1 MPGMLDAA
9 AAPMEDAPMS
19 IIRDRVRSLRGLLR
33 RRGLA
38 AWIVPS
44 GDPHASEYVPDR
56 YQGRRWISGFDGS
69 AGTAVVTRDAAALWT
84 DSRYWI
90 AAGKALKGSPF
101 ELQKQGQAGV
111 PTVDEWLARTL
122 RPGDRVGLC
131 DASVSLSRFRFL
143 ERALHDSGLKLKG
156 GDDLLDVLWTD
167 RPALPAAPFWILED
181 RWAGESRASK
191 LKRVREAAPEHHLV
205 ADLSEVAWLLNI
217 RGNDVPTSPIGAAYV
232 LVGPKDAVL
241 FAEPAKVPDD
251 VRRALARDGVRVK
264 PYGAVAAALHALRT
278 PVRLDPD
285 IVSGRLARACRKGV
299 EVSSPVTKLKAVKNP
314 VEVRGFRDA
323 LQRDGVALVK
333 FFAWLDGAL
342 QRERVTEA
350 SASERLHAFRT
361 EQPRFLHDSF
371 EAIVAYQGNA
381 ALPHYRPGAEDVVLK
396 PRGVLLV
403 DSGGTYRDG
412 TTDTTRVHALG
423 PVADVVRRRFTL
435 VLKGVIS
442 LTRARFPKGTS
453 GIQLD
458 AFARR
463 ALWDVGLDFGHGTG
477 HGVGHCLNVH
487 EGPNGF
493 RTRGPQVPMEPGM
506 ITTIE
511 PGFYEAGKYGIR
523 IENIV
528 LGVEGADGFLGFD
541 TLTLAPICPDLL
553 APSLLTPDEAAWLDA
568 YHRRV
573 YRALAP
579 DLDPAGRRWL
589 ARQTRAVGRRRGV
602 S

>member
-1 MPGMLDAA
+1 MPQIA
-9 AAPMEDAPMS
+9 
-19 IIRDRVRSLRGLLR
+19 DRVRALRDVLR
-33 RRGLA
+33 RKGLA
-38 AWIVPS
+38 AWIAPS
-44 GDPHASEYVPDR
+44 GDPHGSEYVPDR

-69 AGTAVVTRDAAALWT
+69 AGTAVVAAAAAAVWT

-90 AAGKALKGSPF
+90 AAAKALKGTPF
-101 ELQKQGQAGV
+101 SLQKQGAPDV
-111 PTVDEWLARTL
+111 PTIDEWLGAGLKR
-122 RPGDRVGLC
+122 GAAVGIA
-131 DASVSLSRFRFL
+131 DASVPLARFRAL
-143 ERALHDSGLKLKG
+143 ERELKKTGLVLRG
-156 GDDLLDVLWTD
+156 GDDLLDGLWSD
-167 RPALPAAPFWILED
+167 RPALPDAPFWLMDE

-191 LKRVREAAPEHHLV
+191 LKRVREAVPTRLLV

-232 LVGPKDAVL
+232 LVHRKDAVL
-241 FAEPAKVPDD
+241 FADAAKVPDD
-251 VRRALARDGVRVK
+251 VRRALAKDGVSLR
-264 PYGAVAAALHALRT
+264 PYGDVAAALKAL
-278 PVRLDPD
+278 PAGEAVRIDPEV
-285 IVSGRLARACRKGV
+285 VSARLARACRKAV
-299 EVSSPVTKLKAVKNP
+299 EGPSPVTKLKAVKNAA
-314 VEVRGFRDA
+314 EVRGFRDA
-323 LQRDGVALVK
+323 LRRDGVALVK

-342 QRERVTEA
+342 RRGRVTEV
-350 SASERLHAFRT
+350 SASEKLHDCRAA
-361 EQPRFLHDSF
+361 QDRFLCDSF

-381 ALPHYRPGAEDVVLK
+381 ALPHYRPGAEEVVLK

-423 PVADVVRRRFTL
+423 PVPDVVRRSFTL

-453 GIQLD
+453 GLQLD

-493 RTRGPQVPMEPGM
+493 RTRGPHVAMDPGM

-511 PGFYEAGKYGIR
+511 PGYYEAGKYGIR

-528 LGVEGADGFLGFD
+528 LGVKEKNGFLGFD
-541 TLTLAPICPDLL
+541 TLTLAPICPDLVK
-553 APSLLTPDEAAWLDA
+553 AALLTSDEKSWLNA
-568 YHRRV
+568 YHRKVRA
-573 YRALAP
+573 ALAP
-579 DLDPAGRRWL
+579 GLDAAERRWL
-589 ARQTRAVGRRRGV
+589 VRQTRAV
-602 S
+602 

>member
-1 MPGMLDAA
+1 MPNIA
-9 AAPMEDAPMS
+9 
-19 IIRDRVRSLRGLLR
+19 DRVRALRVLLR

-44 GDPHASEYVPDR
+44 GDPHASEYVPER

-69 AGTAVVTRDAAALWT
+69 AGTAVVGLKSAALWT

-90 AAGKALKGSPF
+90 AAEKALKGSPF
-101 ELQKQGQAGV
+101 QLQRQGQAGV
-111 PTVDEWLARTL
+111 PAIEEWLCKLL
-122 RPGDRVGLC
+122 RRGDVVGLC
-131 DASVSLSRFRFL
+131 DATVPLSRFRAL
-143 ERALHDSGLKLKG
+143 ERELGKSGVKLAG
-156 GDDLLDVLWTD
+156 GKDLLDALWAD
-167 RPALPAAPFWILED
+167 RPALPAAPFWIMED

-191 LKRVREAAPEHHLV
+191 LRRVREAVPTRLLV
-205 ADLSEVAWLLNI
+205 ADLSELAWLLNI

-232 LVGPKDAVL
+232 LLGKRDATL
-241 FAEPAKVPDD
+241 FAGPEKVPGI
-251 VRRALARDGVRVK
+251 VRRALARDGVRVR
-264 PYGAVAAALHALRT
+264 PYGDVTAALRALPAGEAMRI
-278 PVRLDPD
+278 DPD
-285 IVSGRLARACRKGV
+285 VVSARLARACRKAV
-299 EVSSPVTKLKAVKNP
+299 EGPSPVTRLKAVKNR

-323 LQRDGVALVK
+323 LRRDGVALVK
-333 FFAWLDGAL
+333 FLAWLNGAVG
-342 QRERVTEA
+342 RGRVTEL
-350 SASERLHAFRT
+350 SASEKLHAFRA

-381 ALPHYRPGAEDVVLK
+381 ALPHYRPGASEVVLK

-423 PVADVVRRRFTL
+423 PVPAAVRRSFTL

-442 LTRARFPKGTS
+442 LTQACFPRGTS
-453 GIQLD
+453 GVQLD

-463 ALWDVGLDFGHGTG
+463 ALWDAGLDFGHGTG

-493 RTRGPQVPMEPGM
+493 RTRGAAVPMDPGM
-506 ITTIE
+506 VTTIE

-528 LGVEGADGFLGFD
+528 LGVEKTGGFLGFD
-541 TLTLAPICPDLL
+541 TLTLAPICRDLVE
-553 APSLLTPDEAAWLDA
+553 PSLLTPAEAAWLDA
-568 YHRRV
+568 YHRKV
-573 YRALAP
+573 QAALAP
-579 DLDPAGRRWL
+579 GLEASERRWL
-589 ARQTRAVGRRRGV
+589 ARQTRPLSRR
-602 S
+602 

>member
-1 MPGMLDAA
+1 MLDAA
-9 AAPMEDAPMS
+9 PARMHDARMS
-19 IIRDRVRSLRGLLR
+19 IIRDRVRDLRGLLR

-38 AWIVPS
+38 AWIAPS

-69 AGTAVVTRDAAALWT
+69 AGTAAVARDAAAVWT

-90 AAGKALKGSPF
+90 AAAKALLGSPF
-101 ELQKQGQAGV
+101 TLQKQGLADV
-111 PTVDEWLARTL
+111 PTIEQWLGRRLKA
-122 RPGDRVGLC
+122 GQAVGIAA
-131 DASVSLSRFRFL
+131 DTVPLSRFRSL
-143 ERALHDSGLKLKG
+143 ERELGKTGLKLRG
-156 GDDLLDVLWTD
+156 EDDLLDILWSD
-167 RPALPAAPFWILED
+167 RPALPDAPFWLLED

-191 LKRVREAAPEHHLV
+191 LKRVRAAVPTRLLV

-217 RGNDVPTSPIGAAYV
+217 RGNDVPTSPIGAAYA
-232 LVGPKDAVL
+232 LVGPKDATL
-241 FAEPAKVPDD
+241 FADPAKVPDE

-264 PYGAVAAALHALRT
+264 PYPAVVAALRALRE
-278 PVRLDPD
+278 PVRIDPD
-285 IVSGRLARACRKGV
+285 VVSARLARACRKAV
-299 EVSSPVTKLKAVKNP
+299 EGPSPVTKLKAVKNA

-333 FFAWLDGAL
+333 FFTWLDREL
-342 QRERVTEA
+342 KRERVTEA
-350 SASERLHAFRT
+350 SASAKLHAFRA

-381 ALPHYRPGAEDVVLK
+381 ALPHYRPGAEEVVLQ

-423 PVADVVRRRFTL
+423 PVPEVVRRSFTL

-442 LTRARFPKGTS
+442 LSRARFPKGTS
-453 GIQLD
+453 GVQLD

-493 RTRGPQVPMEPGM
+493 RTRGPHVPMDPGM

-511 PGFYEAGKYGIR
+511 PGYYEAGKYGIR

-528 LGVEGADGFLGFD
+528 LGVQDADGFLGFD
-541 TLTLAPICPDLL
+541 TLTLAPICPDLVQP
-553 APSLLTPDEAAWLDA
+553 ALLTADEAAWLDG

-579 DLDPAGRRWL
+579 GLDAAERRWL
-589 ARQTRAVGRRRGV
+589 AAQTRPLGRRKGV